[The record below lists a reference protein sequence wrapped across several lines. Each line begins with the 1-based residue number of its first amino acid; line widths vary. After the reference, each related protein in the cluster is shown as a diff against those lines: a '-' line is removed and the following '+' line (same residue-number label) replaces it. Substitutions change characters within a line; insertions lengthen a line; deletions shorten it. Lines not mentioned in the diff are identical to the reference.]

1 MRLGL
6 IAGNGRFPFLVL
18 DAARGAGH
26 DVTVI
31 ALKEETFPDLADVA
45 ARAPRAPMHWIS
57 LGQLG
62 KCISLLKDAGVTQAL
77 MAGQVKHTK
86 LFSDIVPDMT
96 FLGVLMRLKAK
107 NTDAIISAVAGVLR
121 DNGID
126 LIDSTTFLA
135 PLMARE
141 GVLTR
146 RAPDE
151 EQRADLEFGYRVA
164 DTIAGLDIGQTIAVK
179 SSAVVAV
186 EAMEGTDAVI
196 ARAGQLAG
204 AGVRIVKVAKPNQD
218 MRFDVPVIGVST
230 IAAMQAN
237 GADTLSID
245 AGKTLMIDGE
255 AIVRAADDAG
265 ICIVGRALVEHKGH
279 QGHKEGGPA

>member
-26 DVTVI
+26 DVTVVG
-31 ALKEETFPDLADVA
+31 LKDETFPELAEAA
-45 ARAPRAPMHWIS
+45 ARPPVVAFHWIS

-62 KCISLLKDAGVTQAL
+62 KLISLLKDAGVSRAV

-86 LFSDIVPDMT
+86 LFADIVPDLT
-96 FLGVLMRLKAK
+96 LTGVLMRLEAR
-107 NTDAIISAVAGVLR
+107 NTDALIAGVADVLR
-121 DNGID
+121 DKGIE
-126 LIDSTTFLA
+126 LLDSTAFLA
-135 PLMARE
+135 PLLARE

-146 RAPDE
+146 RVPDGD
-151 EQRADLEFGYRVA
+151 QQHDLTFGYGVA

-179 SSAVVAV
+179 SAAVVAI

-204 AGVRIVKVAKPNQD
+204 NGVRIVKVAKPNQD
-218 MRFDVPVIGVST
+218 MRFDVPVVGVST
-230 IAAMQAN
+230 IEAMKAA
-237 GADTLSID
+237 GADALSVD
-245 AGKTLMIDGE
+245 AGKTLMIDGD
-255 AIVRAADDAG
+255 AIVKAADDAG
-265 ICIVGRALVEHKGH
+265 IVIVGRG
-279 QGHKEGGPA
+279 QRRP

>member
-45 ARAPRAPMHWIS
+45 ARPPAAPVHWIS

-62 KCISLLKDAGVTQAL
+62 KCISLLKTAGVSQAV

-86 LFSDIVPDMT
+86 LFADIVPDMT
-96 FLGVLMRLKAK
+96 LLGILMKLKAR
-107 NTDAIISAVAGVLR
+107 NTDALISGVADVLR
-121 DNGID
+121 DNGIT
-126 LIDSTTFLA
+126 LIDSTAFLA
-135 PLMARE
+135 PLLARE
-141 GVLTR
+141 GVLTHG
-146 RAPDE
+146 ALTD
-151 EQRADLEFGYRVA
+151 EQRTDIEFGYRVA

-179 SSAVVAV
+179 SAAVVAV

-196 ARAGQLAG
+196 ARAGHLAG
-204 AGVRIVKVAKPNQD
+204 SGVRIVKVAKPNQD

-230 IAAMQAN
+230 VEAMKAA
-237 GADTLSID
+237 GADALSVD
-245 AGKTLMIDGE
+245 AGKTLMIDGD
-255 AIVRAADDAG
+255 AIVRAADEAG
-265 ICIVGRALVEHKGH
+265 ICIVGRRTDANPRNRET
-279 QGHKEGGPA
+279 

>member
-31 ALKEETFPDLADVA
+31 ALKEETFPELADAA
-45 ARAPRAPMHWIS
+45 ARAPASPFHWIS
-57 LGQLG
+57 IGQLG
-62 KCISLLKDAGVTQAL
+62 RCITLLKEAGVERAV

-86 LFSDIVPDMT
+86 LFDVRPDWT
-96 FLGVLMRLKAK
+96 LGRVLMRLATR
-107 NTDAIISAVAGVLR
+107 NTDSIISGVADVLR
-121 DNGID
+121 DNGIP
-126 LIDSTTFLA
+126 LIDSTALLA
-135 PLMARE
+135 PLLARE

-151 EQRADLEFGYRVA
+151 GQRADLEFGYRVA

-179 SSAVVAV
+179 SAAVVAV

-230 IAAMQAN
+230 IVAMTAA

-245 AGKTLMIDGE
+245 AGKTLMIDGD
-255 AIVRAADDAG
+255 AVIRAADDAG
-265 ICIVGRALVEHKGH
+265 ICIVGRGAIADCGLRN
-279 QGHKEGGPA
+279 AD